1 MPRPLWIAR
10 CAQLYIILH
19 LYRYIYTSIWFY
31 IYTSTHMIL
40 HLHLHLH
47 RLGFDWSLNTP
58 SSACLLLLIAWLGD
72 RTFEDRFDFRYC
84 WFLRHV
90 FPDET
95 PPNDPPKKFA
105 RAIPVGAHEPL
116 FTVGSRP
123 VIIFVSM
130 SGYKLQR
137 VYPNTSIWE
146 RRLACVAFHF
156 PNFWTFSFKVV
167 RSCRIYYRL
176 LHHCA
181 L

>member
-1 MPRPLWIAR
+1 
-10 CAQLYIILH
+10 
-19 LYRYIYTSIWFY
+19 
-31 IYTSTHMIL
+31 MIL
-40 HLHLHLH
+40 HLHIYTYDSTSTSTSAQVL
-47 RLGFDWSLNTP
+47 FDWSLNTP

-84 WFLRHV
+84 WLLRHV

-95 PPNDPPKKFA
+95 PPNDPLKKFA

-181 L
+181 LYLPHTCTLEPARSLGPCGERP